1 MRLLIQSLFISFL
14 ALSPPCIA
22 QVQLEHNGYLQR
34 QKDFKSELKYFD
46 VERKEFLPI
55 NNIEKDAVYL
65 ALSLK
70 DFQNRYLSIKSK
82 KGTSLF
88 INNIYASTFETDSK
102 LLSIDSLLL
111 QWPEGEIQLAIYHPE
126 INIDKLE
133 VGMMKRV
140 SMRQED
146 ANTRLILRE
155 NNFEKDFLI
164 IALMIVLIAFALL
177 ISTNPKLTSE
187 YLNIRRVLTI
197 REREENILNAR
208 LSSPINLVYY
218 GFCAMVTSL
227 FFIIVINASP
237 INFELSSYTQSPSL
251 VVAMLKWMVFS
262 IVIFVLIVARAF
274 VLFILANTFDMR
286 PFLSLHHFNFI
297 RLSLIVF
304 GFGLML
310 SAGFL
315 LSGLNSTHFYSGL
328 LMLLNWVFGFWI
340 IILLLKLI
348 GRAEF
353 RISHLFSYICGSEVI
368 PFLVIIKVLYF

>member
-22 QVQLEHNGYLQR
+22 QVQLKHNGYLQR
-34 QKDFKSELKYFD
+34 QKDFKSELKYYD

-55 NNIEKDAVYL
+55 NNFEKDAVYL
-65 ALSLK
+65 ALNLK
-70 DFQNRYLSIKSK
+70 DYQNRFLSIKSK

-88 INNIYASTFETDSK
+88 INNMYVSTFDTDSN
-102 LLSIDSLLL
+102 LLSIDSLILK
-111 QWPEGEIQLAIYHPE
+111 WPRGEIQLAIYHPDINKDNLE
-126 INIDKLE
+126 IG
-133 VGMMKRV
+133 VMKYI
-140 SMRQED
+140 SIRQDD

-227 FFIIVINASP
+227 FFIIVINVSP
-237 INFELSSYTQSPSL
+237 SNFELSSYSQSTSL
-251 VVAMLKWMVFS
+251 AAAMLKWLVFS
-262 IVIFVLIVARAF
+262 FIIFVLIIARVF
-274 VLFILANTFDMR
+274 VLFLLANIFDMR

-304 GFGLML
+304 GFGLIL
-310 SAGFL
+310 SVGFL
-315 LSGLNSTHFYSGL
+315 LSGLNSTSFYSFL
-328 LMLLNWVFGFWI
+328 LTLLSWVFGLWI
-340 IILLLKLI
+340 IILFLKLI
-348 GRAEF
+348 DRAEF